1 MLKRTI
7 RIHKGNKGKQQKQT
21 SLTKSLDETKD
32 ETERNKQQQKRKK
45 RRKKILVEIEY
56 ILQNIKILYSSHYR
70 KYQFPLAH
78 KKST

>member
-32 ETERNKQQQKRKK
+32 ETERNKQQKRKK
-45 RRKKILVEIEY
+45 ERKKILVEIEY
-56 ILQNIKILYSSHYR
+56 ILQNIKILYSSHYG